1 MTCVDPSARIAP
13 GVQLGDGCKV
23 WANAQLGEG
32 VVLGTQVSIGQ
43 GVYVAAGAR
52 IGDFSKIGNLGYIG
66 LGTVI
71 EEGVAIGQGVLTS
84 AHKHPRAMMPDW
96 SRQMRG
102 EDLTL
107 YPIRICK
114 GATLGQGVIVNA
126 GVTIGEFAMVGS
138 GAVVTKDVPPYA
150 LVVGVPA
157 KVIGR
162 VCKCGQTTVLGRCP
176 TCEVRS

>member
-1 MTCVDPSARIAP
+1 MIDRTARIAANVEI
-13 GVQLGDGCKV
+13 GLDSKV
-23 WANAQLGEG
+23 WAYAQLCEG
-32 VVLGTQVSIGQ
+32 VVLGKQVVIGR
-43 GVYVAAGAR
+43 GAYVAAGAK
-52 IGDFSKIGNLGYIG
+52 IGDFSKIGNLSYVG

-71 EEGVAIGQGVLTS
+71 EEGVAIGQGLLSS

-107 YPIRICK
+107 YPIRICR
-114 GATLGQGVIVNA
+114 GATLGQGVILNA
-126 GVTIGEFAMVGS
+126 GVMIGEVAMVGS

-157 KVIGR
+157 KMIGK
-162 VCKCGQTTVLGRCP
+162 VCTCGQTLVDGRCP
-176 TCEVRS
+176 ACEVTA